1 VETFWHFVFGIIVV
15 GGMVGGMV
23 GGAYTISMMHN
34 LEK

>member
-1 VETFWHFVFGIIVV
+1 VETFWHIVFGIIV
-15 GGMVGGMV
+15 VGGMV